1 MRQLVEDQLT
11 IEEQQ
16 ADTDDHPG
24 TELSAEV
31 EQVTEEQPA
40 EAVLVEAEHPE
51 HAADARESDE
61 PELVAHPASETSLEG
76 WKLYIDEHG
85 DGSLDDH
92 DHKQDSA
99 CQW

>member
-1 MRQLVEDQLT
+1 MAEAGTPAEQTGVEEQAAEDQQSEEQDSAEDQLIEEQLT

-40 EAVLVEAEHPE
+40 EAVLVEPGASR
-51 HAADARESDE
+51 ARS
-61 PELVAHPASETSLEG
+61 
-76 WKLYIDEHG
+76 
-85 DGSLDDH
+85 
-92 DHKQDSA
+92 
-99 CQW
+99 